1 MIRLEEE
8 KVQTDSLSRKP
19 FVTTSRIRSKT
30 EDIFFDPEY
39 RFPGMG
45 PGTGLKRLESMVS
58 VLFQIFSVLASFCD
72 VYFAMVF
79 VDMSI

>member
-1 MIRLEEE
+1 VASFLFRQDEE

-19 FVTTSRIRSKT
+19 FVVNSRIRAKT

-45 PGTGLKRLESMVS
+45 PGTGLRKLENMVRLLPVPFPRQC
-58 VLFQIFSVLASFCD
+58 VGCCAC
-72 VYFAMVF
+72 VF
-79 VDMSI
+79 